1 MSQDAAATPE
11 IVEST
16 YEMAA
21 EHIARYVA
29 SNGEDGHMWRGVPC
43 LLITTIGNKSGR
55 SIRQALIY
63 GRTSDAADA
72 SYVIVASRGGSD
84 NHPSWYL
91 NLSANPVVTLQVG
104 ADVFQA
110 KARTSEG
117 EERAGLWERLAA
129 IWPDYNNYQAKTDR
143 QIPVVVLDR
152 VNN

>member
-1 MSQDAAATPE
+1 MSQDNANASSE

-21 EHIARYVA
+21 KHIERYVA
-29 SNGEDGHMWRGVPC
+29 TNGEEGHIWNGVPC
-43 LLITTIGNKSGR
+43 LLITTVGNKSGR
-55 SIRQALIY
+55 NIRQALIY

-84 NHPSWYL
+84 NHPAWYL
-91 NLSANPVVTLQVG
+91 NLAANPTVTLQVG
-104 ADVFQA
+104 AEVFQA
-110 KARTSEG
+110 TARTSEG
-117 EERAGLWERLAA
+117 EERAILWDRLAI

-152 VNN
+152 QS